1 MSRSTTLFAL
11 LLVAPLVASAC
22 GGNDP
27 VAPTDPT
34 TPMEIV
40 EPSISGTLTPNGA
53 QTHPF
58 AVLRGGQVVARITAL
73 APDDTVKI
81 GLSIGTWNGVT
92 CQLIITNDSATLN
105 STAVGTAQQ
114 TGNFCARV
122 YDAAGTLTAA
132 TDYTLEVRHF

>member
-11 LLVAPLVASAC
+11 LLLAPLSISAC
-22 GGNDP
+22 GSD
-27 VAPTDPT
+27 DPT
-34 TPMEIV
+34 TPTEPTPVEIV

-58 AVLRGGQVVARITAL
+58 SVQRAGQVVARITAL
-73 APDDTVKI
+73 APDETLKI
-81 GLSIGTWNGVT
+81 GLSIGTWNGES

-114 TGNFCARV
+114 TGQFCARV
-122 YDAAGTLTAA
+122 YDAAGTVTTA
-132 TDYTLEVRHF
+132 TDYTLEIRHF